1 MQTYLLIIGGADL
14 DKRSGN
20 PNFRPLML
28 ERYLAWVHSLKERGH
43 FVSSGKLDDRV
54 GRRLTSRG
62 GEVMDGPF
70 IESKDA
76 VGGFFLVRA
85 ASLDEAGD
93 LARSCPG
100 LDMQGGWIEVRLI
113 EEQRPVLP

>member
-1 MQTYLLIIGGADL
+1 
-14 DKRSGN
+14 
-20 PNFRPLML
+20 
-28 ERYLAWVHSLKERGH
+28 
-43 FVSSGKLDDRV
+43 
-54 GRRLTSRG
+54 
-62 GEVMDGPF
+62 MDGPF

>member
-1 MQTYLLIIGGADL
+1 MQSYLLIIGGADL

-20 PNFRPLML
+20 PGFRPIMVD
-28 ERYLAWVHSLKERGH
+28 RYMAWVRSIKERGR
-43 FVSSGKLDDRV
+43 FVSSGKLDDHV
-54 GRRLTSRG
+54 GRRLTARG

-76 VGGFFLVRA
+76 VGGFFVVRA
-85 ASLDEAGD
+85 ASLDEATE

-100 LDMQGGWIEVRLI
+100 LELQGGWVEVRLI
-113 EEQRPVLP
+113 EEQRSDLA